1 MSDFIPS
8 FYLYL
13 FKCCFVTIVIPYK
26 HFHCFTH
33 CFLEPW
39 FILSPRFFPP
49 NCSFLQTFCITS
61 PHASAFLVYMMF
73 FPSLFCSHPLSPDAA
88 EFIYL
93 FFLNHMRLRWPLRWQ
108 SRCKMWHSVYH
119 GKNNTRVMSLRTLF
133 WTYSSFELTDKREEA
148 SWVIGS
154 FLK

>member
-1 MSDFIPS
+1 MLCDNRDSLQTFSMFYALFPRTLVHS
-8 FYLYL
+8 FS
-13 FKCCFVTIVIPYK
+13 TP
-26 HFHCFTH
+26 
-33 CFLEPW
+33 
-39 FILSPRFFPP
+39 PP

-61 PHASAFLVYMMF
+61 PHASAFLVYMIF

-93 FFLNHMRLRWPLRWQ
+93 FILNHMRLRWPLRWQ

>member
-1 MSDFIPS
+1 MLCDNRDS
-8 FYLYL
+8 
-13 FKCCFVTIVIPYK
+13 
-26 HFHCFTH
+26 
-33 CFLEPW
+33 
-39 FILSPRFFPP
+39 
-49 NCSFLQTFCITS
+49 LQTFSMFYALFPRTLVHS
-61 PHASAFLVYMMF
+61 FSTFFSSQLFFLADVLYY
-73 FPSLFCSHPLSPDAA
+73 FPSRFCFSCLHDVLSFFILFSSSVSWCCR
-88 EFIYL
+88 IYL
-93 FFLNHMRLRWPLRWQ
+93 FIFLNHMRLRWPLRWQ